1 MTGLN
6 VQGVSV
12 FYGKAL
18 ALEPTSLQLL
28 PGSILTIVGPNGAGK
43 STLLGAVAGSLNA
56 QGDIFL
62 DGISIALLEMEDRV
76 ENGIVLVPERRE
88 LFGSMS
94 IQDNL
99 RLGAFVRR
107 RLGSTNSDLDA
118 VYDLFPR
125 LKERQ
130 NQIAATL
137 SGGERQML
145 AIGRALMSRPRYL
158 LLDEPSLGLAPLL
171 VAEVLNCIKRLRDSG
186 LAVMLVEQN
195 ALAALEISDEGC
207 VLESGRI
214 VMQGPA
220 SELAADPRLIEAYLG
235 SGNSWKENKEEK
247 HND

>member
-1 MTGLN
+1 MTGLK

-12 FYGKAL
+12 FYGRAL

-171 VAEVLNCIKRLRDSG
+171 VAADC
-186 LAVMLVEQN
+186 AVSCPSLQAVAPSQ
-195 ALAALEISDEGC
+195 AFRS
-207 VLESGRI
+207 S
-214 VMQGPA
+214 
-220 SELAADPRLIEAYLG
+220 
-235 SGNSWKENKEEK
+235 
-247 HND
+247 